1 MTSKFLGLHRGLF
14 NILNY
19 LKKEIIMRIRI
30 GYVAIS
36 KALGKKVTSSSTVT
50 FTNYNK
56 ILSEEKRL
64 EKLKTVTLSNLE
76 DLEKILKYN
85 IENEIHFYRI
95 TSALIPLVTHPEVGY
110 WGHREIFEND
120 FKYIGKLVK
129 ESNMRV
135 DTHPDEFN
143 VINSINP
150 KVVENTLINLT
161 RQVEWFEDMNY
172 KEGKMVIHVGGATE
186 GKDAALKRFIEN
198 FNKFPK
204 YIKERLII
212 ENDDKTYTA
221 KETLSLCKELKIPMV
236 LDIHHHNCNND
247 GDDITVILEDILNTW
262 KNESLPPK
270 MHFSSPKDRNLIDKV
285 DRKHSDFIEAEDFIK
300 FIELLKVFNRDVD
313 IMLEC
318 KEKDLALF
326 KLVNEIR
333 ELRPEFKWIDKTTLE
348 L

>member
-1 MTSKFLGLHRGLF
+1 MK
-14 NILNY
+14 
-19 LKKEIIMRIRI
+19 IRI

-36 KALGKKVTSSSTVT
+36 NVLGKKVTSSSTVT
-50 FTNYNK
+50 FANYNK

-110 WGHREIFEND
+110 WGHREIFKKD
-120 FKYIGKLVK
+120 FKHIGKLIK

-143 VINSINP
+143 VINSASP
-150 KVVENTLINLT
+150 KVVENTLINLS

-172 KEGKMVIHVGGATE
+172 KEGKMVIHVGGATG
-186 GKDAALKRFIEN
+186 GKEAALKRFVEN

-204 YIKERLII
+204 DIQEKIII

-221 KETLSLCKELKIPMV
+221 KETLTLCKELKTPMV
-236 LDIHHHNCNND
+236 LDIHHHNCNNE

-262 KNESLPPK
+262 ENESLPPK
-270 MHFSSPKDRNLIDKV
+270 MHFSSPKDRTLIGKV
-285 DRKHSDFIEAEDFIK
+285 DKKHAGFIEAQDFIN
-300 FIELLKVFNRDVD
+300 FLEILKIFNRDVD

-318 KEKDLALF
+318 KEKDIALF
-326 KLVNEIR
+326 KLVNEIK
-333 ELRPEFKWIDKTTLE
+333 EIKPEYKWIDKTTLE

>member
-1 MTSKFLGLHRGLF
+1 MK
-14 NILNY
+14 
-19 LKKEIIMRIRI
+19 IRI

-36 KALGKKVTSSSTVT
+36 NVLGKKVTSSSTIT

-76 DLEKILKYN
+76 ALEEILKYN
-85 IENEIHFYRI
+85 IENQIHFYRI

-110 WGHREIFEND
+110 WGHREIFKKD
-120 FKYIGKLVK
+120 FYYIGKLIK

-143 VINSINP
+143 VINSANP
-150 KVVENTLINLT
+150 KVVENTIINLS

-172 KEGKMVIHVGGATE
+172 KEGKMVIQIGGATG
-186 GKDAALKRFIEN
+186 GKEAALKRFVEN
-198 FNKFPK
+198 FDKFPK
-204 YIKERLII
+204 DIQEKIII

-221 KETLSLCKELKIPMV
+221 KETLSLCRELKIPMV
-236 LDIHHHNCNND
+236 LDIHHHNCNNN
-247 GDDITVILEDILNTW
+247 GEDIKDLLEDILNTW
-262 KNESLPPK
+262 KNEDLPPK
-270 MHFSSPKDRNLIDKV
+270 MHFSSPKDKTLVDKV
-285 DRKHSDFIEAEDFIK
+285 DKKHSDFIEAQDFIK

-318 KEKDLALF
+318 KEKDIALF
-326 KLVNEIR
+326 KLVKEIK
-333 ELRPEFKWIDKTTLE
+333 EIKPEYKWIDKTTLE